1 MDESSLFRS
10 KLDPI
15 LATKINENNNYEILK
30 VIIQTEDGLTDSDHS
45 LIKSL
50 GGKVKD
56 DLYIINAFSADINPQ
71 GLKKL
76 ILSPRIVR
84 VFEDGKVSAL

>member
-1 MDESSLFRS
+1 MDEYSLM
-10 KLDPI
+10 KDKVDPDVMI
-15 LATKINENNNYEILK
+15 ASNGDNYTPLK
-30 VIIQTEDGLTDSDHS
+30 VIIQTKDGLQDSDRRLVES
-45 LIKSL
+45 V

-56 DLYIINAFSADINPQ
+56 DLYIINAFSADIPVK

-84 VFEDGKVSAL
+84 VFNDGVVRAK

>member
-1 MDESSLFRS
+1 MDEYSLM
-10 KLDPI
+10 KDKVDPDVMI
-15 LATKINENNNYEILK
+15 ASNGDNYTPLK
-30 VIIQTEDGLTDSDHS
+30 VIIQTKDGLQDSDRRLVES
-45 LIKSL
+45 V

-56 DLYIINAFSADINPQ
+56 DLYIINAFSADIPVK

-84 VFEDGKVSAL
+84 IFNDGVVRAK

>member
-1 MDESSLFRS
+1 MDEYSLMKDKVDPDVMRSSNG
-10 KLDPI
+10 DDYTP
-15 LATKINENNNYEILK
+15 LK
-30 VIIQTEDGLTDSDHS
+30 VIIQTKDGLQDSDRRLVES
-45 LIKSL
+45 V

-56 DLYIINAFSADINPQ
+56 DLYIINAFSADIPVK

-84 VFEDGKVSAL
+84 IFNDGVVRAK